1 MYSSMLDCFKK
12 TYRAE
17 GYLGM
22 YRGSA
27 VNILLITPEKVRTEF
42 LFMTVSRQFDIGIDF
57 ANIRPSLLSSCIP
70 KEDLNNSQIAVV
82 M

>member
-1 MYSSMLDCFKK
+1 MHYLFLRYILSYLDLPPFSQPGPNGEKMYSSMLDCFKK

-27 VNILLITPEKVRTEF
+27 VNILLITPEKVGRSV
-42 LFMTVSRQFDIGIDF
+42 LMVFMDR
-57 ANIRPSLLSSCIP
+57 L
-70 KEDLNNSQIAVV
+70 
-82 M
+82 

>member
-27 VNILLITPEKVRTEF
+27 VNILLITPEKVRTYGVF
-42 LFMTVSRQFDIGIDF
+42 VHDSITAI
-57 ANIRPSLLSSCIP
+57 
-70 KEDLNNSQIAVV
+70 
-82 M
+82 

>member
-1 MYSSMLDCFKK
+1 MTHIRKLSRINTTSYFIPLFQPGPNGEKMYSSMLDCFKK

-27 VNILLITPEKVRTEF
+27 VNILLITPEKVPHSQ
-42 LFMTVSRQFDIGIDF
+42 VI
-57 ANIRPSLLSSCIP
+57 SL
-70 KEDLNNSQIAVV
+70 
-82 M
+82 

>member
-1 MYSSMLDCFKK
+1 MLDCFKK

-27 VNILLITPEKVRTEF
+27 VNILLITPEKVGR
-42 LFMTVSRQFDIGIDF
+42 LLLVYH
-57 ANIRPSLLSSCIP
+57 LLSFYS
-70 KEDLNNSQIAVV
+70 LNRCMVIYLHKKKRYFLQEPFQG
-82 M
+82 

>member
-27 VNILLITPEKVRTEF
+27 VNILLITPEKVGRSVLMVF
-42 LFMTVSRQFDIGIDF
+42 QD
-57 ANIRPSLLSSCIP
+57 LL
-70 KEDLNNSQIAVV
+70 
-82 M
+82 

>member
-1 MYSSMLDCFKK
+1 MLDCFKK

-27 VNILLITPEKVRTEF
+27 VNILLITPEKVGR
-42 LFMTVSRQFDIGIDF
+42 LLLVY
-57 ANIRPSLLSSCIP
+57 LLSFYS
-70 KEDLNNSQIAVV
+70 LNRCMVIYLHKKKRYFLQEPFQG
-82 M
+82 